1 MDRVRELREFLT
13 AGDSEVLSELL
24 LLECSTGGS
33 LASRYQTLH
42 IPGRTA
48 SDLYA
53 GAASRQVLTYL
64 DDLNCLREVRPSRD
78 ITVFSRKTDQ
88 HFCLYGPDAITN
100 GRLKKWR

>member
-24 LLECSTGGS
+24 LLDYSTGES
-33 LASRYQTLH
+33 LASRCQISH
-42 IPGRTA
+42 IPGRSVSA
-48 SDLYA
+48 LYA

-64 DDLNCLREVRPSRD
+64 DDWNCLREVRLSRD